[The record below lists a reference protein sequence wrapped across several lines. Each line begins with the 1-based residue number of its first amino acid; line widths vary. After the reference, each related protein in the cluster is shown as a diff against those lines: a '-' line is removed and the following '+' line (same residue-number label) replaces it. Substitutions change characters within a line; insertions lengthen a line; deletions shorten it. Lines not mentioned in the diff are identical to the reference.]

1 MAYRYLEDFS
11 VGQTYE
17 TGSAVVQLDEIV
29 EFARRYDPQPFHL
42 DADAAQAS
50 VFHGMT
56 ASGWFTAALTM
67 RLTVQ
72 SGVMKEI
79 GIIGVGIDELRW
91 TRPVRPGDTLRVG
104 LEIVDVKPSQ
114 SGAPR
119 GIVSVRL
126 TTRNQNEEIVLSE
139 IARLI
144 VPRRPEK
151 IEVPG

>member
-1 MAYRYLEDFS
+1 
-11 VGQTYE
+11 
-17 TGSAVVQLDEIV
+17 
-29 EFARRYDPQPFHL
+29 
-42 DADAAQAS
+42 
-50 VFHGMT
+50 
-56 ASGWFTAALTM
+56 M

-91 TRPVRPGDTLRVG
+91 TRPVRPGDTVRVG
-104 LEIVDVKPSQ
+104 LEIVDVKASQ

-126 TTRNQNEEIVLSE
+126 TTRNQNDEVVLSE

-151 IEVPG
+151 VEVPG